1 MISSFW
7 LLREPRSQP
16 LAEETPDTR
25 SERIICPAHEGHKRG
40 GKRLGE
46 LSVIVHPKGVKD
58 FTWTWLNDVLI
69 SPRVVDLFVKY
80 RLTGFEVKNA
90 RVSYPKTVKIPPPEM
105 LELVVTGWG
114 GFAAPTAGVTLAKW
128 CPACEHKLYAI
139 AEPSRLINPSAWDGC
154 DLFIV
159 WPLPGYRFVSDR
171 LASILRQE
179 RVSGI
184 ELIPAAEIPTKRGA
198 HVGPGTLTS
207 SMPEDRARELDRRF
221 GVSRWLVDEH
231 QSRSPGAEGY

>member
-7 LLREPRSQP
+7 LLRAPRTQP
-16 LAEETPDTR
+16 LVEETPDTK
-25 SERIICPAHEGHKRG
+25 SERITCPAHEGHKRG

-46 LSVIVHPKGVKD
+46 LSVIAHPNGIKD
-58 FTWTWLNDVLI
+58 FTWTWLNDVLV
-69 SPRVVDLFVKY
+69 SPRVVDLFDKHRV
-80 RLTGFEVKNA
+80 TGFEVMNA
-90 RVSYPKTVKIPPPEM
+90 RVFYPETIKAVPPEM

-114 GFAAPTAGVTLAKW
+114 GFAASAAGVTLAKW

-139 AEPSRLINPSAWDGC
+139 AEPSRLIDPAAWDGS

-184 ELIPAAEIPTKRGA
+184 ELISPARIPTKRGA
-198 HVGPGTLTS
+198 RVGPGTLTS
-207 SMPEDRARELDRRF
+207 SMPEHRAQELDRRF
-221 GVSRWLVDEH
+221 DVSHWLVEEH
-231 QSRSPGAEGY
+231 HARSLGAKHS